1 MIKIILKDESIM
13 EVEKGTTIIDVA
25 KKINESLARVATC
38 GIVDSEI
45 KDLRYELNQDCKLT
59 IETFESSIEGKK
71 AYWHTS
77 SHIMAQA
84 VKRLFPEYKLAIG
97 PAIDNSFYYDFE
109 VEKAFTNEDK
119 EKIEQEMNKIIKEDI
134 PIERFTLTKEE
145 AINFMRENKEKY
157 KEELIEE
164 IPEEEEISFYK
175 QGEFIDLCS
184 GPHLL
189 STGKVK
195 SLKILSSS
203 SAYWK
208 GDEKREVLQR
218 IYGISF
224 PKKKK
229 LEEYLEKLEE
239 AKSRNHRKIGKELDL
254 FCFSDYVGG
263 GLPLYTP
270 KGTVIKDTLQKEI
283 EKICR
288 NYGFEKV
295 SCPSLAN
302 ISLFE
307 TSGHAQKF
315 NDELFRVNSPKGH
328 EFVLKPVQCPH
339 HTQIYAS
346 KMRSYKELPIRYMES
361 DKQYRAELPGS
372 VGGLTRVY
380 AITVEDG
387 HSFCRLDQV
396 KDEVIN
402 MCNIIR
408 DFYTRMGLWENHW
421 VSLSVRDY
429 SHPEK
434 YIGSKEDWNL
444 CEKMLQEVSD
454 ELNLEAKRCEGEAAL
469 YGPKLDFMFTD
480 ALGREV
486 QIPTVQVDF
495 STPKRFG
502 LYYIDENGEKQVPV
516 MVHRAILGSY
526 ERFLALILEQFKGVL
541 PTWLSPIQ
549 VRILPIS
556 EKHIEYSE
564 KIAKILKENEIRVE
578 VDYSQESFGK
588 KMREAITNK
597 IPYAVVI
604 GDSESERKMIT
615 VRNRNFTTQES
626 MKVEDFIEELLK
638 EIKNRDLES
647 KIANSK
653 AKDSEMKNNK
663 NK

>member
-38 GIVDSEI
+38 GNVDSEV

-97 PAIDNSFYYDFE
+97 PAINNGFYYDFE
-109 VEKAFTNEDK
+109 VEKAFTDEDK

-224 PKKKK
+224 PKKKN

-239 AKSRNHRKIGKELDL
+239 AKSRDHRKIGKELDL

-270 KGTVIKDTLQKEI
+270 KGTAIKDTLQKEI

-556 EKHIEYSE
+556 EKHVEYSE
-564 KIAKILKENEIRVE
+564 KIAEILKENEIRVE

-597 IPYAVVI
+597 IPYTVVI
-604 GDSESERKMIT
+604 GDSEFERKMIT
-615 VRNRNFTTQES
+615 VRNRNFATQES
-626 MKVEDFIEELLK
+626 MSVEDFIEELLK

-647 KIANSK
+647 KIANSE

>member
-1 MIKIILKDESIM
+1 MIKITLKDGNVM
-13 EVEKGTTIIDVA
+13 EVEKGTSIIDVA
-25 KKINESLARVATC
+25 KKISEGLARVATC
-38 GIVDSEI
+38 GTVDSEV
-45 KDLRYELNQDCKLT
+45 KDLRYELNEDCKLT
-59 IETFESSIEGKK
+59 IETFESSLDGKK

-84 VKRLFPEYKLAIG
+84 VKRLFPEVKLAIG
-97 PAIDNSFYYDFE
+97 PAIDNGFYYDFD
-109 VEKAFTNEDK
+109 VKNAFSDEDK
-119 EKIEQEMNKIIKEDI
+119 EKIEEEMKKIIKEDI
-134 PIERFTLTKEE
+134 PIERTTLSRQE
-145 AINFMRENKEKY
+145 AINMMKKNEEKY
-157 KEELIEE
+157 KVELIEDL
-164 IPEEEEISFYK
+164 PEGEEISFYK
-175 QGEFIDLCS
+175 QGDFIDLCA

-195 SLKILSSS
+195 AIKILSSS
-203 SAYWK
+203 SAYWR

-218 IYGISF
+218 IYAISF
-224 PKKKK
+224 PKASM
-229 LEEYLEKLEE
+229 LEEHLKLLEE
-239 AKSRNHRKIGKELDL
+239 AKERDHRKIGKELDL

-270 KGTVIKDTLQKEI
+270 KGTIVKDTLQREI

-346 KMRSYKELPIRYMES
+346 KMRSYKDLPIRYMES
-361 DKQYRAELPGS
+361 DKQYRAELQGS
-372 VGGLTRVY
+372 VGGLSRVY

-387 HSFCRLDQV
+387 HCFCRVDQV

-402 MCNIIR
+402 LCNIIR
-408 DFYTRMGLWENHW
+408 DFFTRMGLWDNHW

-429 SHPEK
+429 DHPEK
-434 YIGSKEDWNL
+434 YIGSKEDWDL

-454 ELNLEAKRCEGEAAL
+454 ELGLEAKRCEGEAAL
-469 YGPKLDFMFTD
+469 YGPKLDFMFND

-495 STPKRFG
+495 ATPKRFG
-502 LYYIDENGEKQVPV
+502 LYYVDKNGEKQTPV

-526 ERFLALILEQFKGVL
+526 ERFIALILEQFKGAL
-541 PTWLSPIQ
+541 PTWLSPVQ

-556 EKHIEYSE
+556 DNHLEYAN
-564 KIAKILKENEIRVE
+564 KIKEAIADEDIRVE
-578 VDYSQESFGK
+578 LDDRQEKTGYK
-588 KMREAITNK
+588 IREAQVQK
-597 IPYAVVI
+597 IPYMLVV
-604 GDSESERKMIT
+604 GDKEIEGNT
-615 VRNRNFTTQES
+615 VSVRSREDGDMGS
-626 MKVEDFIEELLK
+626 YKLEDFIKMIK
-638 EIKNRDLES
+638 EDIKS
-647 KIANSK
+647 QKV
-653 AKDSEMKNNK
+653 NK
-663 NK
+663 K